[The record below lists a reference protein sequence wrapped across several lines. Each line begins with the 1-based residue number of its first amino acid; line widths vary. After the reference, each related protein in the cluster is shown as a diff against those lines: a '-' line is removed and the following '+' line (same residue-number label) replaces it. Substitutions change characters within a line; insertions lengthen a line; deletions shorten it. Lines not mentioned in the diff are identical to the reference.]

1 MTRRPSRTILS
12 NLNSDTMVDN
22 PTERYLRAM
31 AVPTPRMLWE
41 AEPGD
46 CVVMLAPCHARFRE
60 YVAHTLDLDVDR
72 VDIVAPPETALVH
85 PLALADALGAGD
97 LLTARPVLDP
107 FALDRPVLDF
117 ARRTGVR
124 LHPYEAPPTDEVLD
138 TVRHVNTKAGIR
150 ETAVSL
156 GLPVAAGG
164 FAAHRSELVAEVVA
178 FLAEHPA
185 VIVKANR
192 SSTGFGNIVIEAGP
206 RHTREHRVT
215 TALAEE
221 TDRASG
227 WIYEEFLPL
236 TASPSYEMTA
246 GEDGVTDY
254 YSCDQRTVNNAW
266 TGMVTPAVDGP
277 STAAMRKAARTI
289 GEWLHARGYRGIF
302 DVDCGTYGDGY
313 VVTEANVRTT
323 GGTYLHKLARRLRP
337 GEGPVHWRADGRFG
351 ADTGGPDFA
360 EAVRRLAAEG
370 LDEPAGPVR
379 AVLTTDTRETDGKW
393 RYLVAGDDADAV
405 SEAEHIVERVLEVP

>member
-1 MTRRPSRTILS
+1 MTTRPSRTILS
-12 NLNSDTMVDN
+12 NLNSDTMVEN

-46 CVVMLAPCHARFRE
+46 CVVMLAPCPARFRD
-60 YVAHTLDLDVDR
+60 YLADTLGLDLGGI
-72 VDIVAPPETALVH
+72 DIVAPPETALVH
-85 PLALADALGAGD
+85 PLTLVAELGAGD
-97 LLTARPVLDP
+97 LVTARPVLDA

-124 LHPYEAPPTDEVLD
+124 LHPYEAPPADEVLD

-150 ETAVSL
+150 QVVADL

-164 FAAHRSELVAEVVA
+164 FAARRAELVAGVVD
-178 FLAEHPA
+178 FLDAHPA
-185 VIVKANR
+185 AIVKANR
-192 SSTGFGNIVIEAGP
+192 SSTGFGNIVIEAGA
-206 RHTREHRVT
+206 RRDREDRVNA
-215 TALAEE
+215 ALAAE

-246 GEDGVTDY
+246 EEHGVTDY
-254 YSCDQRTVNNAW
+254 YSCDQRTVNNGW
-266 TGMVTPAVDGP
+266 TGMITPAADGP
-277 STAAMRKAARTI
+277 STPVMRKAARTV
-289 GEWLHARGYRGIF
+289 GEWLHAHGYRGLF
-302 DVDCGTYGDGY
+302 DVDFGTFEGGY

-323 GGTYLHKLARRLRP
+323 GGTYLHKLATRLRP
-337 GEGPVHWRADGRFG
+337 GPDPVHWRADGRLG
-351 ADTGGPDFA
+351 AADGGPDFA
-360 EAVRRLAAEG
+360 EAVRRLTAEG
-370 LDEPAGPVR
+370 LTDPAGQVR

-393 RYLVAGDDADAV
+393 RYLVVGADAGSV
-405 SEAEHIVERVLEVP
+405 ADAEHIVERVLEVP

>member
-12 NLNSDTMVDN
+12 NLNSDTMVEN
-22 PTERYLRAM
+22 PTARYLRAM

-46 CVVMLAPCHARFRE
+46 CVVMLAPCPASFRE
-60 YVAHTLDLDVDR
+60 YVARTLDLDVDR

-85 PLALADALGAGD
+85 PLEMADALGVGAK
-97 LLTARPVLDP
+97 LTARPVLDA
-107 FALDRPVLDF
+107 FALDRQVLDF

-124 LHPYEAPPTDEVLD
+124 LHPYEALPDDEVLD
-138 TVRHVNTKAGIR
+138 TVRHINTKAGIR
-150 ETAVSL
+150 ETVLSL

-164 FAAHRSELVAEVVA
+164 FATTRAELTDRVVA
-178 FLAEHPA
+178 FLADHPA
-185 VIVKANR
+185 AIVKANR
-192 SSTGFGNIVIEAGP
+192 SSTGFGNIVIEAGA

-215 TALAEE
+215 AALADE

-236 TASPSYEMTA
+236 TASPSYEMAA

-266 TGMVTPAVDGP
+266 TGMVTPALDGP
-277 STAAMRKAARTI
+277 SSPAMRKAARVI

-302 DVDCGTYGDGY
+302 DVDCGTYESGY
-313 VVTEANVRTT
+313 IVTEANVRTT
-323 GGTYLHKLARRLRP
+323 GGTYLEKLARRLRP
-337 GEGPVHWRADGRFG
+337 AEAPVHWRADGRFG
-351 ADTGGPDFA
+351 AHTGGPDFA
-360 EAVRRLAAEG
+360 EAVRRLDAEG
-370 LDEPAGPVR
+370 LGDPAGPVR
-379 AVLTTDTRETDGKW
+379 AVLTTDTRDIDGKW
-393 RYLVAGDDADAV
+393 RYLVVGNDADSVAD
-405 SEAEHIVERVLEVP
+405 AEKTMERVLEVP